1 MVMACRDKHS
11 PYSLDRNVVGTVLAA
26 ECGICD
32 GQASKKARCRCRCSE
47 QAMARAPGLLE
58 NQGIGRLFR
67 SATTRPPVSILT
79 RPAPASPLQLKHSI
93 TQSHSTTVILN
104 RALSSI
110 GPLPSPE
117 KKQED
122 GRCGKG
128 VMDGGDERGRS
139 GGAQGPGR
147 TVPLELRSAIHP
159 PDRQGQRSERLVARQ
174 EPGAGDG

>member
-1 MVMACRDKHS
+1 V
-11 PYSLDRNVVGTVLAA
+11 
-26 ECGICD
+26 
-32 GQASKKARCRCRCSE
+32 RCSE